1 MDVQEAELQR
11 QKVEREQVL
20 VQQQRERDA
29 RARQEA
35 VARAEQQRRAE
46 EERARQAAAE
56 QRRQQ
61 QLRLEQ
67 ERRAAGLKAWLEAE
81 EARRRCAGSACDADK
96 AHPVPPCL
104 WNRMSDT
111 GMTRLSGQETIG
123 TAILEK
129 GSTCSAARA
138 LLAGLHRTSMP

>member
-67 ERRAAGLKAWLEAE
+67 ERQAAGLKARLEAE

-138 LLAGLHRTSMP
+138 ILAGLHRTSMP